1 MSKTTPKTAPKAKA
15 FRKAN
20 DTREL
25 RIAKQASAREAI
37 GPITPG
43 QDVFVLTFGQFS
55 LIDVLV
61 HVLDEIGPASVDIST
76 WTAAHADVQRAADL
90 MSAAAITKL
99 RFVVDRSF
107 ETRQPEY
114 CAHMRLLFGEDCIRA
129 TRTHAKFIVIRN
141 ERANVVVRTSM
152 NLNENPRLENV
163 EVSESREF
171 AEWFTGV
178 VDAIFADLEPRHN
191 ESALNLP
198 SLQESFDFRECEAQA
213 IPLSTLTVPE
223 TTHVLTRS

>member
-1 MSKTTPKTAPKAKA
+1 MKAKTYRA
-15 FRKAN
+15 QNAH
-20 DTREL
+20 REM
-25 RIAKQASAREAI
+25 RIAKQALAREAI
-37 GPITPG
+37 GEIRHG
-43 QDVFVLTFGQFS
+43 QDVFILTFGQFS

-61 HVLDEIGPASVDIST
+61 HILDQIGPASVDIST

-114 CAHMRLLFGEDCIRA
+114 CAHMRQLFGQDCIRA

-141 ERANVVVRTSM
+141 ARANVVVRTSM

-163 EVSESREF
+163 EISESVEF
-171 AEWFTGV
+171 AEWFTGI
-178 VDAIFADLEPRHN
+178 VDGIFKDVKPAKN
-191 ESALNLP
+191 ESAMHLP
-198 SLQESFDFRECEAQA
+198 SLQESFDFREVVANA
-213 IPLSTLTVPE
+213 IALDTLNIPE
-223 TTHVLTRS
+223 TSHVITRS

>member
-1 MSKTTPKTAPKAKA
+1 MKAKTYRA
-15 FRKAN
+15 QNAH
-20 DTREL
+20 REM
-25 RIAKQASAREAI
+25 RIAKQALAREAI
-37 GPITPG
+37 GEIRHG
-43 QDVFVLTFGQFS
+43 QDVFILTFGQFS

-61 HVLDEIGPASVDIST
+61 HILDQIGPASVDIST

-114 CAHMRLLFGEDCIRA
+114 CAHMRQLFGQDCIRA

-141 ERANVVVRTSM
+141 ARANVVVRTSM

-163 EVSESREF
+163 EISESVEF
-171 AEWFTGV
+171 AEWFTGI
-178 VDAIFADLEPRHN
+178 VDGIFKDVKPGKN
-191 ESALNLP
+191 ESAMHLP
-198 SLQESFDFRECEAQA
+198 SLQESFDFREVVANA
-213 IPLSTLTVPE
+213 IALDTLNIPE
-223 TTHVLTRS
+223 TSHVITRS